1 MNKNIKVSVIVPIFN
16 QGKYLGRCLRSLVS
30 QSMNADEYEIIVVN
44 DGSSDDTDDVIN
56 SFKEKIIVIKNEKNI
71 GLPAS
76 LNKGLKKSIG
86 KYIVRVDAD
95 DYVNLDFLK
104 FLYTYI
110 NENKNFDAVA
120 CDYYLVNKNEDIIKR
135 NNCLKIPIG
144 CGIIFRSDQLFN
156 IGLYNPR
163 FFLHEEKELM
173 SRFLKKYK
181 VYRLEIPLYRYRR
194 HDDNITNNKKKSSL
208 FLKKIKK
215 NINNNK
221 QV

>member
-16 QGKYLGRCLRSLVS
+16 QGKYLGRCLRSLMS

-44 DGSSDDTDDVIN
+44 DGSSDDTNDVIN
-56 SFKEKIIVIKNEKNI
+56 SFKEKIIVIQNEKNI

-135 NNCLKIPIG
+135 NNCSKIPIG

-181 VYRLEIPLYRYRR
+181 VHRLEIPLYRYRR